1 MNSEDLLIQ
10 IKADVDEIKRSI
22 PIASTTAKVSDKWI
36 PRSEVMKFL
45 NYGNTQ
51 MAWFEKTHELI
62 ITKIGKRKFIHRDS
76 FARLLDSNIVNP
88 SATGL

>member
-10 IKADVDEIKRSI
+10 IKADVDAIKRNM
-22 PIASTTAKVSDKWI
+22 PIASTATKVSDKWI

-51 MAWFEKTHELI
+51 MAWFEKTHDLI

-76 FARLLDSNIVNP
+76 ISRLLDKNTIQP
-88 SATGL
+88 